1 MSQGYPP
8 PPNPQQ
14 YGGYIPRPLQEPPL
28 YPPSIPTSN
37 FSDPATL
44 PLLVQSNASNTNF
57 EEEKTP
63 LHYGEAPV
71 RQPRRFKTTKRV
83 DLFRGKV
90 VLDCPVPTKLLSEV
104 QRKNDGEFSLMRYTP
119 CTCDPNDFQNEGY
132 TLRQQLYDPPRQT
145 ELFIVLTMYN
155 EDEVLFARTF
165 HGVEKNINHLC
176 TRGRS
181 RTWGKDGWKK
191 VVVCIVSDGRTK
203 INHRTLSYLAAL
215 GVYQEGVAKNQI
227 NGKEVTAHLYEY
239 TTQLSIGSDMKFKK
253 RDESSVPI
261 QVLFCLK
268 EKNAKKINSHRWFF
282 NAFGRILDPQVC
294 VLIDVGTKPG
304 STSIYHL
311 WKAFDINPNL
321 GGACGE
327 IKAMTGNAGVNLL
340 NPLVASQN
348 FEYKMSNILDKPL
361 ESVFGYITVLPGA
374 FSAYRYRALQNDKNQ
389 VGPLKSY
396 FLGESQHG
404 GDADIFT
411 ANMYLAEDRIL
422 CFELVAKRDD
432 AWLLQYIKSAYAET
446 DVPDT
451 VAELISQR
459 RRWLNG
465 SFFAGVY
472 AICHTFAI
480 WRSGHSKFRKILLH
494 IEMFYQAYNLM
505 FSWLG
510 LGNFY
515 LTFYILGN
523 SLTDDEVIEGLWS
536 KTAGD
541 IIFNILRYVYL
552 TLLII
557 QFILAMG
564 NRPQGSKWA
573 YIASIS
579 FFSGLMVYMLFAAG
593 WLTYKGVAAQIQK
606 LNNDVADPG
615 ANVSTAGAILG
626 NSTFKNIILS
636 VISTYGLYFTA
647 SFLFFEPWHMFNSL
661 IQYLLLV
668 PFYINILNVYAF
680 CNVHDVSWGTKGDNA
695 VVKHDLGSVTTT
707 PDNNTVEVEVPVE
720 AKDINS
726 LYQEAV
732 EELQR
737 HHEEPVKK
745 RSASDKQDDYYKS
758 FRTRVVLLWILS
770 NGAMVAIITN
780 ASSTL
785 NSISTSTDRANSY
798 MAFVL
803 WSVAGLAA
811 FRFMGSCTYLLFRLF
826 TG

>member
-261 QVLFCLK
+261 Q
-268 EKNAKKINSHRWFF
+268 
-282 NAFGRILDPQVC
+282 
-294 VLIDVGTKPG
+294 
-304 STSIYHL
+304 
-311 WKAFDINPNL
+311 
-321 GGACGE
+321 
-327 IKAMTGNAGVNLL
+327 AMTGNAGVNLL

-480 WRSGHSKFRKILLH
+480 WRS
-494 IEMFYQAYNLM
+494 
-505 FSWLG
+505 
-510 LGNFY
+510 
-515 LTFYILGN
+515 
-523 SLTDDEVIEGLWS
+523 VIEGLWS

>member
-432 AWLLQYIKSAYAET
+432 AWLLQYVKSSSAET

-472 AICHTFAI
+472 ATYHTFAI
-480 WRSGHSKFRKILLH
+480 WRS
-494 IEMFYQAYNLM
+494 
-505 FSWLG
+505 
-510 LGNFY
+510 
-515 LTFYILGN
+515 
-523 SLTDDEVIEGLWS
+523 VIEGLWS

-541 IIFNILRYVYL
+541 VIFNILRYVYM
-552 TLLII
+552 TLLIV

-564 NRPQGSKWA
+564 NRPQGTRWA
-573 YIASIS
+573 YIVSIV
-579 FFSGLMVYMLFAAG
+579 FFSGLMIYMLFAAG
-593 WLTYKGVAAQIQK
+593 WLTYKGVSAQIAS
-606 LNNDVADPG
+606 LGEATGGEVG
-615 ANVSTAGAILG
+615 ANVSTAGAIFG
-626 NSTFKNIILS
+626 NSTFRNIILS

-647 SFLFFEPWHMFNSL
+647 SFMFFEPYHMFNSK
-661 IQYLLLV
+661 
-668 PFYINILNVYAF
+668 ILNRDTA
-680 CNVHDVSWGTKGDNA
+680 SA
-695 VVKHDLGSVTTT
+695 AKHNDLGSVATGDDKTA
-707 PDNNTVEVEVPVE
+707 VVQVPTE
-720 AKDINS
+720 AIDINE
-726 LYQEAV
+726 LYQDAV
-732 EELQR
+732 DELQG
-737 HHEEPVKK
+737 K
-745 RSASDKQDDYYKS
+745 RDS
-758 FRTRVVLLWILS
+758 FRTRVVLIW
-770 NGAMVAIITN
+770 IITN
-780 ASSTL
+780 AALVAVIT
-785 NSISTSTDRANSY
+785 NTSVSLAEIVDPTVRSNVY
-798 MAFVL
+798 MGVVL

-811 FRFMGSCTYLLFRLF
+811 FRFMG
-826 TG
+826 